1 MNRGTNSFAVYPDA
15 HPFSHRNLV
24 KRLRFNY
31 VCIECSFHVTVL
43 ISFFLCR
50 LQDLTIYNQERTITV
65 RGGVEECC
73 NAEMEIMKKL
83 SEAHENDVASL
94 NVSKS

>member
-1 MNRGTNSFAVYPDA
+1 MKLRCNFVYI
-15 HPFSHRNLV
+15 N
-24 KRLRFNY
+24 
-31 VCIECSFHVTVL
+31 CSSEVAML
-43 ISFFLCR
+43 IFFIFFCR

-73 NAEMEIMKKL
+73 NAEVEIMKKL
-83 SEAHENDVASL
+83 REAHENDEASL